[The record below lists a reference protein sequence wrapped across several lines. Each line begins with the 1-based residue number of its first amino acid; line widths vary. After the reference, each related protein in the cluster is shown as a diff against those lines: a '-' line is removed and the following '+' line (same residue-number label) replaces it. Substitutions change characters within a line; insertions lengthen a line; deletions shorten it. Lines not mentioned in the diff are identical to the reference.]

1 MVQTLQQQVDQMQTH
16 IINLSSDG
24 GGGGEDPDIGT
35 M

>member
-1 MVQTLQQQVDQMQTH
+1 MIQTLQQQDNQMQTH
-16 IINLSSDG
+16 INNLYSD